1 LQRRVEDANLTM
13 ALLTDTT
20 EVFSASEA
28 SERCA
33 VLFIASASGAAAR
46 NNATATTVWPRV
58 HEVLQEF
65 SEQGWQ
71 LSLRQMIDPSSKVG
85 PMVFDTGF
93 AHDADYVGVFE
104 APDISSAL
112 AGTVQLEQAGWS
124 SCYATRWLL
133 GPREFAAVHAKGASI
148 EREWGF
154 IALWEWN
161 DAWAAA
167 DADER
172 RAYDAECDVAFQ
184 HDLALNVNIS
194 GRHRLDFASSWH
206 HLGMWEADRPD
217 TVDAAMLGH
226 EHAADFR
233 FTTSRHY
240 IGRRKP
246 LAQMFGIALGEPL

>member
-1 LQRRVEDANLTM
+1 MQRGIENAKLTM

-20 EVFSASEA
+20 DVFSASEA

-33 VLFIASASGAAAR
+33 VLFIASALGTAARAPTAAA
-46 NNATATTVWPRV
+46 TVWPRV
-58 HEVLQEF
+58 AAVLQGF
-65 SEQGWQ
+65 SEQGWH
-71 LSLRQMIDPSSKVG
+71 LSLRQMIEPSSKIG

-133 GPREFAAVHAKGASI
+133 GSREFAAVHAQGPSI
-148 EREWGF
+148 GRDWGF

-167 DADER
+167 DAEER
-172 RAYDAECDVAFQ
+172 RAYDAECDIAFQ

-226 EHAADFR
+226 EDAADFR

-240 IGRRKP
+240 IGQRKP
-246 LAQMFGIALGEPL
+246 LAQMFGIASGEPL